1 MRKWSS
7 NIECAFLATLTTHFQ
22 KGQAGQRPFA
32 ILIYSQKTFNVHAQY
47 AGKCQK
53 RNSAMDSLIGPSL
66 LHVCLFF
73 LDSLGFTRPKELQM
87 GPRKRKRNEKEVGAA
102 RYHLT
107 NICRPINI
115 HRDKVESCHLA
126 WYENIYLYSN
136 VIFFGIKWFGILIK
150 NNKNPDGSYR
160 RDSNVSKRPAARKW
174 KL

>member
-1 MRKWSS
+1 
-7 NIECAFLATLTTHFQ
+7 LTTHFQ

-126 WYENIYLYSN
+126 
-136 VIFFGIKWFGILIK
+136 
-150 NNKNPDGSYR
+150 
-160 RDSNVSKRPAARKW
+160 
-174 KL
+174 